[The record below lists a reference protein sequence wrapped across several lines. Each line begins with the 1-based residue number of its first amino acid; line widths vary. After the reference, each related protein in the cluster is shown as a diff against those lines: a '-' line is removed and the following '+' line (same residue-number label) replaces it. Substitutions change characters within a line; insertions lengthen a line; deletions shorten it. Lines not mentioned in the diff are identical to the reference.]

1 MQKST
6 CVSFKNYL
14 SVTFTNRDQS
24 KLISIL

>member
-14 SVTFTNRDQS
+14 SVTFTSRDQL
-24 KLISIL
+24 KLISVL